1 MELIKSIWGYIMK
14 RYLSVLQIIVS
25 LFLIWGVFV
34 LFFSE
39 PQYSLSDEISRTFYF
54 IDIIKSGFLSVI
66 SILMIILIELFK
78 HNSRDNS

>member
-1 MELIKSIWGYIMK
+1 MK

-39 PQYSLSDEISRTFYF
+39 PQYSLSNEISRSFYF

-66 SILMIILIELFK
+66 SILLIILIELLK
-78 HNSRDNS
+78 HNYHDES